1 MMSEN
6 QSLAETLKVLD
17 YPKSRMDEQI
27 NYDLSF
33 SEQENPGEIQD
44 ADLDDH
50 EASPIAINNIPATI

>member
-1 MMSEN
+1 MN
-6 QSLAETLKVLD
+6 
-17 YPKSRMDEQI
+17 EQI

-50 EASPIAINNIPATI
+50 EVSPISINNIPATI